1 MRKAW
6 LKEDEAIIREG
17 WKLLVDKLGVEKAT
31 RFVVAFERGEGDSVK
46 EIKKY
51 WKGKS
56 LTEIYEEVKRAGVEP

>member
-46 EIKKY
+46 EIKK
-51 WKGKS
+51 KGKS